1 MSGKNK
7 KGAAGVISHSAI
19 AEYSAIIFLAAHFV
33 NP

>member
-19 AEYSAIIFLAAHFV
+19 ADYLAIIFHPARFV